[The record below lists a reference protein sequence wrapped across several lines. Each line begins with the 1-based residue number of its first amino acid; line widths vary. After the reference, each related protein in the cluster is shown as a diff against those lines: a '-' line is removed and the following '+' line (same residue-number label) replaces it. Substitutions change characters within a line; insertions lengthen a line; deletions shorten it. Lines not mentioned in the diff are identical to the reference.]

1 MKHFLTY
8 FFILFFYSLSAQ
20 DSLFYL
26 PIDTQIV
33 NTSNTSKIDEIIN
46 TALGYKGVKYSM
58 GGMGYSGMD
67 CSGLVCTA
75 FKNVDINLPHSS
87 GSIADLGKYV
97 EADYL
102 QKGDLIFFQGRTSSS
117 VGHVAIVSKIV
128 DGLIYIVH
136 ATTSKGVIEEILQN
150 NTYFMS
156 RWLFNK
162 RIEE

>member
-8 FFILFFYSLSAQ
+8 FFILFFYFASAQ
-20 DSLFYL
+20 DSLYII
-26 PIDTQIV
+26 PRDTQIV
-33 NTSNTSKIDEIIN
+33 NTTNTSKIDQIIN
-46 TALGYKGVKYSM
+46 TALGYKGVRYSM
-58 GGMGYSGMD
+58 GGMSYNGMD

-75 FKNVDINLPHSS
+75 FKNANISLPHSS
-87 GSIADLGKYV
+87 GSIASLGKYV

-136 ATTSKGVIEEILQN
+136 STTSRGVIEEILQN
-150 NTYFMS
+150 NAYFMN